1 MKDSYSY
8 SFNGQNKHHILHIV
22 YYFSVLMFWLYNHSL
37 HPLGVVGF
45 FLICV
50 LILLFTMTLNNYKVI
65 PTKKLGIMIYYL
77 RLIIKVSF
85 YFILVG
91 VIPREPKSAYLVIGL
106 FLWYIFIEYMFDF
119 CYLRFRSS
127 LFYNFDDQQISE
139 YYYNLVTTKSYK
151 EVYKQ
156 FGRNFLRNCTLLLP
170 IFIWA
175 NMNWS
180 ISVLIII
187 LSIELIAYSYL
198 RRRK

>member
-1 MKDSYSY
+1 MKNLY
-8 SFNGQNKHHILHIV
+8 SFNGQNKHHFLHIA
-22 YYFSVLMFWLYNHSL
+22 YYFSVLMFWLYNHAL

-65 PTKKLGIMIYYL
+65 PTKKLGIVIYYL
-77 RLIIKVSF
+77 RLLFKMSF
-85 YFILVG
+85 YFILLG
-91 VIPREPKSAYLVIGL
+91 VIPREPNSVYLVIGL
-106 FLWYIFIEYMFDF
+106 FLVYILVEYLFDF

-127 LFYNFDDQQISE
+127 LFYNFEDQQISE

-156 FGRNFLRNCTLLLP
+156 FGRNFLRDCTLLLP
-170 IFIWA
+170 IFIWVH
-175 NMNWS
+175 MNWS

-198 RRRK
+198 RRRKW

>member
-1 MKDSYSY
+1 MKNLY
-8 SFNGQNKHHILHIV
+8 SFNGQNKHHFLHIV
-22 YYFSVLMFWLYNHSL
+22 YYFAVLMFWLYNHAL
-37 HPLGVVGF
+37 HPLVVVGF
-45 FLICV
+45 FLLCV
-50 LILLFTMTLNNYKVI
+50 FLLLLTMTLNNYKVI
-65 PTKKLGIMIYYL
+65 PTKKIGNMIYYL
-77 RLIIKVSF
+77 RLIIKASF
-85 YFILVG
+85 YFILLG
-91 VIPREPKSAYLVIGL
+91 FIPREPNNAYLVIGL
-106 FLWYIFIEYMFDF
+106 FIGYIFIEYLFDF

-156 FGRNFLRNCTLLLP
+156 FGRNFLRDCTLLLP
-170 IFIWA
+170 IFIWVH
-175 NMNWS
+175 MNWS